1 MNDGS
6 ERAIIHGCKNDPV
19 ASNFYLGKA
28 GQFGERK
35 TNEIFLYLEGA
46 ATMLPADS

>member
-1 MNDGS
+1 MDVRMIRWLQTS
-6 ERAIIHGCKNDPV
+6 TLV
-19 ASNFYLGKA
+19 KA
-28 GQFGERK
+28 GQFRERK